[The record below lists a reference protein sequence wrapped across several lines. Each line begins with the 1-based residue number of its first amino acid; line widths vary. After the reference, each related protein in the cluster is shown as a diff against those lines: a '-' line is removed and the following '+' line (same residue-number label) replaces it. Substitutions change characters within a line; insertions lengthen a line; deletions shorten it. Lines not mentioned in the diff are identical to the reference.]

1 MKPYQVHLFEGGGK
15 IPVAAQ
21 AEPVFVYGDKR
32 YLNFL
37 NFDCFNLRNSDYLKE
52 ATRLH
57 IEARGIDSVEGRGEL
72 MNKLQE
78 MMANIKDIESLLV
91 FPDEIAALFALFSIC
106 GPQTNFFC
114 DYDTSLSVISV
125 LQHRNIEYYSHRD
138 LEQLNNILNMKT
150 GKVIVIDGLYEWI
163 GNIGPVNELITIARD
178 NECIVV
184 ANEINSFGLLG
195 RDGRGFIDLF
205 NAYGDVVFEIGSF
218 NKYFGG
224 FGCYL
229 AAKKYLTRKIEE
241 NIADL
246 IEPMPQ
252 CMLATNI
259 AGLEGVIQGKI
270 DKNKNEKLWK
280 NSRYFSS
287 RLRQDGFKTISD
299 TPIAVIA
306 FSNNEE
312 ADEFRKR
319 LFNEQII
326 VAQNKERIRL
336 CISIE
341 HSKEDLDFCLDRFEA
356 IGKELGILT

>member
-1 MKPYQVHLFEGGGK
+1 MKPYQVHLFEGTK
-15 IPVAAQ
+15 TIPDVAQ
-21 AEPVFVYGDKR
+21 AEPVFVFDDKR

-57 IEARGIDSVEGRGEL
+57 IEARGIDSVEGRNEL
-72 MNKLQE
+72 LNKLRE
-78 MMANIKDIESLLV
+78 MMQTIKDVESLLV
-91 FPDEIAALFALFSIC
+91 FPDEIACLFALFSIC

-125 LQHRNIEYYSHRD
+125 LQHRNLEYYSHRD
-138 LEQLNNILNMKT
+138 LEQLNNILSTKT
-150 GKVIVIDGLYEWI
+150 GKVIVIEGLYEWI
-163 GNIGPVNELITIARD
+163 GNIGPVNELIKIARD
-178 NECIVV
+178 NECIIV

-205 NAYGDVVFEIGSF
+205 NAYGECAFEIGSF

-224 FGCYL
+224 YGCYL
-229 AAKKYLTRKIEE
+229 AAKKYLTKKVEE
-241 NIADL
+241 NMVNL

-252 CMLATNI
+252 LMLAANV
-259 AGLEGVIQGKI
+259 AGIEFVTQGKI
-270 DKNKNEKLWK
+270 DKAKNEKLWK

-287 RLRQDGFKTISD
+287 RLRQVGFKTISD

-312 ADEFRKR
+312 AEEFRR
-319 LFNEQII
+319 RSFDEQII
-326 VAQNKERIRL
+326 VAQSKERIRL

-341 HSKEDLDFCLDRFEA
+341 HSREDLDLCLDRFET
-356 IGKELGILT
+356 IGRELGIIA